1 MGTSTT
7 LRAWMGLGLGLV
19 VASLGAVAS
28 AAPASEGS
36 VVEWRTPPSRLG
48 LDPDKVQFSI
58 GCGASLLPCRTPAQA
73 LAASN
78 APDALR
84 WSVELGAPSEALAS
98 SRGFS
103 SGRQGLD
110 LSLVGRKPLFGSSFS
125 VYGKLG
131 TTYSY
136 FDPAIAVG
144 FGPVP
149 ADSGYGLSFGA
160 GLRMDMTPR
169 LSASFGLDNRDLR
182 LGNTGA
188 RDQVRSTSL
197 GLQYRY

>member
-1 MGTSTT
+1 MGTSNT
-7 LRAWMGLGLGLV
+7 LRAWTGLGVV
-19 VASLGAVAS
+19 VAGIGAGAVVAQ
-28 AAPASEGS
+28 AAEGPA
-36 VVEWRTPPSRLG
+36 VEWRTSGSRLG
-48 LDPDKVQFSI
+48 FDPDKVQLSI
-58 GCGASLLPCRTPAQA
+58 GCGASLLPCRNQAQA
-73 LAASN
+73 LAASKV
-78 APDALR
+78 PDALR
-84 WSVELGAPSEALAS
+84 WSVELGAPSEALAAT
-98 SRGFS
+98 RGFS
-103 SGRQGLD
+103 PGRQGLD

-136 FDPAIAVG
+136 FDPATAVG
-144 FGPVP
+144 LGPGAVD
-149 ADSGYGLSFGA
+149 AGYGLSFGA

-169 LSASFGLDNRDLR
+169 LSASFGFDNRDLR

>member
-1 MGTSTT
+1 MGTSNT
-7 LRAWMGLGLGLV
+7 LRAWTGVGVGLV
-19 VASLGAVAS
+19 MATMVGAAVAQ
-28 AAPASEGS
+28 AAEGS
-36 VVEWRTPPSRLG
+36 SIDGRTSASRLG
-48 LDPDKVQFSI
+48 LDPAKAQFNI
-58 GCGASLLPCRTPAQA
+58 GCGASLLPCRDPAQA
-73 LAASN
+73 LAASRV
-78 APDALR
+78 PDALR
-84 WSVELGAPSEALAS
+84 WSVELGAPTEALAS
-98 SRGFS
+98 SRAFS
-103 SGRQGLD
+103 TGRQGLD

-136 FDPAIAVG
+136 FDPAAAVG
-144 FGPVP
+144 FGPGP
-149 ADSGYGLSFGA
+149 ADAGYGLSFGA

-169 LSASFGLDNRDLR
+169 LSASFGFDNRDLR

>member
-1 MGTSTT
+1 MGTPNT
-7 LRAWMGLGLGLV
+7 LRAWMGLGLGV
-19 VASLGAVAS
+19 VMASLGAGAP

-36 VVEWRTPPSRLG
+36 AVEWRTSGSRLG

-58 GCGASLLPCRTPAQA
+58 GCGASLLPCRDQAQA
-73 LAASN
+73 LAASKV
-78 APDALR
+78 PDALR
-84 WSVELGAPSEALAS
+84 WSVELGGPNDAPAS
-98 SRGFS
+98 TRGFS
-103 SGRQGLD
+103 TGRQGLN

-131 TTYSY
+131 TAPSY
-136 FDPAIAVG
+136 FDPAAAVG
-144 FGPVP
+144 YGPGM
-149 ADSGYGLSFGA
+149 ADPGYGLTFGA

-169 LSASFGLDNRDLR
+169 LSASFGFDNRDLR

-197 GLQYRY
+197 GLQFRY